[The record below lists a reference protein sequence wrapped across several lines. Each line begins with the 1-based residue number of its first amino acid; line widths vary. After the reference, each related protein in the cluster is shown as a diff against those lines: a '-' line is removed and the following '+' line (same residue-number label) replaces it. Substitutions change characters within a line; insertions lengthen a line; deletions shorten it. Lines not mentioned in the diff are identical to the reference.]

1 MDWRNAL
8 MGGVAIASAL
18 VGFKVLKSYKGAE
31 SFNGMTLNEW
41 LDEID
46 RIKSTKEPFY
56 YANEFLGSP
65 KYGNGIDSFWEQGWS
80 PQGILHVWKYYDN
93 DTRYFEK
100 SRAWKKMSAES
111 FTAEEIILTADLW
124 ENEPHEKN
132 WGIYDNDDDCVGE
145 IVLTYNCYDSYSM
158 THGNTPYR
166 ESRKVYHFTIYA
178 DVDIEWEEDG
188 NKYSTIKSA
197 LKAFTKKYIEY
208 KGMDA
213 ESHDFSQKSA
223 ESFNAEDE
231 TKYTMYGK
239 EYFEKHDEGKNA
251 HKYYA
256 LFKIDKEGIPITYWS
271 AYGRLGGYG
280 RAGSIVVAQLNINKY
295 EEMFSKKY
303 NKYDYLGSTIPAEIE
318 VNAIQ
323 KINEKWSQ
331 MRLGMKKK
339 KTPPKSPPKGT
350 DARKARLK
358 KRFGF
363 SAEGEFP
370 NKDNIIAGLNP
381 NREQKMCDSCGELI
395 DFINVYEWDDE
406 TRTYLLIGSD
416 DIEYGAGHDWEEL
429 THNENGYPYIS
440 IVEIIDGLPHYG
452 ATGYHTI
459 GWEDD
464 LRYKGEL
471 VNWII
476 DGGLHEIGNEA
487 HEIFGKMK
495 DNPRKARLKKRF
507 GFGAEEDIKVS
518 NETEDYIFIDVK
530 GSQDKS
536 YLIMVNKDN
545 KGKNPIS
552 CGCKGYYFGKKRQKQ
567 GKDRCKH
574 ITMVK
579 EFMKE
584 KGGPHFQEWI
594 KNEEKPHLK
603 GFGAESLAVI
613 DNCLKCKYKGI
624 QAYHIK
630 DMGWWLHCPKC
641 DYRTEIKEG
650 QIAWEVS
657 PDWDKEGKMPSIAPI
672 DVDWACEFIK
682 KAKLVKNFG
691 AEMFDTRL
699 GKGSFGEVYLYDGKA
714 LKIVDLEKA
723 DNRLQA
729 DFFEKIYLMNQ
740 KGMKTPDSLVKIIHY
755 NRGTITP
762 ELHDELEGN
771 SKLDRK
777 PVGSPIA
784 IWVMELVPTIY
795 RDISMDILMEHDGE
809 YKDEMRELNKWTEKN
824 LNYQI
829 GDLHDE
835 NIGIRE
841 DDSLVV
847 FDPHI
852 NHVGDYRR
860 FGFIHVAET
869 NE

>member
-1 MDWRNAL
+1 
-8 MGGVAIASAL
+8 
-18 VGFKVLKSYKGAE
+18 
-31 SFNGMTLNEW
+31 
-41 LDEID
+41 
-46 RIKSTKEPFY
+46 
-56 YANEFLGSP
+56 
-65 KYGNGIDSFWEQGWS
+65 
-80 PQGILHVWKYYDN
+80 
-93 DTRYFEK
+93 
-100 SRAWKKMSAES
+100 
-111 FTAEEIILTADLW
+111 
-124 ENEPHEKN
+124 
-132 WGIYDNDDDCVGE
+132 
-145 IVLTYNCYDSYSM
+145 
-158 THGNTPYR
+158 
-166 ESRKVYHFTIYA
+166 
-178 DVDIEWEEDG
+178 
-188 NKYSTIKSA
+188 
-197 LKAFTKKYIEY
+197 
-208 KGMDA
+208 
-213 ESHDFSQKSA
+213 
-223 ESFNAEDE
+223 
-231 TKYTMYGK
+231 
-239 EYFEKHDEGKNA
+239 
-251 HKYYA
+251 
-256 LFKIDKEGIPITYWS
+256 
-271 AYGRLGGYG
+271 
-280 RAGSIVVAQLNINKY
+280 
-295 EEMFSKKY
+295 
-303 NKYDYLGSTIPAEIE
+303 
-318 VNAIQ
+318 
-323 KINEKWSQ
+323 
-331 MRLGMKKK
+331 
-339 KTPPKSPPKGT
+339 
-350 DARKARLK
+350 
-358 KRFGF
+358 
-363 SAEGEFP
+363 
-370 NKDNIIAGLNP
+370 
-381 NREQKMCDSCGELI
+381 
-395 DFINVYEWDDE
+395 
-406 TRTYLLIGSD
+406 
-416 DIEYGAGHDWEEL
+416 
-429 THNENGYPYIS
+429 
-440 IVEIIDGLPHYG
+440 
-452 ATGYHTI
+452 
-459 GWEDD
+459 
-464 LRYKGEL
+464 
-471 VNWII
+471 
-476 DGGLHEIGNEA
+476 
-487 HEIFGKMK
+487 
-495 DNPRKARLKKRF
+495 

-518 NETEDYIFIDVK
+518 NEIGDYIFIDVK

-536 YLIMVNKDN
+536 YLIMVKKDN

-574 ITMVK
+574 ITRVK

-603 GFGAESLAVI
+603 GFGAESLALI

-657 PDWDKEGKMPSIAPI
+657 PDWDKEGKRPSVSPI
-672 DVDWACEFIK
+672 DVNWACEFIK

-691 AEMFDTRL
+691 GEGRIERGLYCQDCGNGRRKLKWYDPYGDMSDHQLLCKYCAKSFTDGPYCKLLGGEKEYLEYSFPDGFKAFRDGTGRYKSAEMFDTRL

-714 LKIVDLEKA
+714 MKIVDLENA

-795 RDISMDILMEHDGE
+795 RDVSMDILMEHDGE

-852 NHVGDYRR
+852 NRVGENQR